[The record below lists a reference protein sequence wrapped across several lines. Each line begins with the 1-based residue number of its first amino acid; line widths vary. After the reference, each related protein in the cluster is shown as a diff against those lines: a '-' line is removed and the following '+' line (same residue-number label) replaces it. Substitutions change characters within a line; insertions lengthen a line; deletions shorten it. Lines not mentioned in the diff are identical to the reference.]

1 MTSCSYKVLQI
12 HANASKHLL
21 CGCSMALRS
30 PIPTHRFLDTDKS
43 GYLTR
48 SELKDGFSILGVQLA
63 DNVADEV
70 MDVSG
75 LMR

>member
-1 MTSCSYKVLQI
+1 
-12 HANASKHLL
+12 
-21 CGCSMALRS
+21 MAVRS
-30 PIPTHRFLDTDKS
+30 LAPTHRFLDTDKS